1 MTITSKLPDVG
12 TTIFS
17 VMSTLAAEH
26 GAVNLSQGF
35 PDFDTPPALIDRVL
49 AHMRAGRNQYAP
61 MQGVARLR
69 ERIAAK
75 VADLYDN
82 PVDPDTEV
90 TVTSGATEAL
100 FAAITAVVRPGDE
113 VVVFEPAFDAYV
125 PAIRL
130 NGGTPVYLSMK
141 TPDYH
146 IDWDEASDAIGDNT
160 RLILINSPHNPTGT
174 VLSLADIAALRQI
187 VAERDIFI
195 ISDEVYEHIIFDGLA
210 HQSVLR
216 DPLLYAKSFVV
227 SSFGKT
233 YHTTGWKIGYCVA
246 PPPLTRELQRVHQ
259 FLTFASNTPIQ
270 WAYADIL
277 ADTSLYLGL
286 SDFYQRKRDRF
297 LSLLEGSRFKPLA
310 CRGTYFQ
317 MMDYSAIS
325 DLDDAAFAHQMTTAH
340 KVAAIPPSAFYH
352 DRQDNRVLRFC
363 FAKRDKTLQQAAEIL
378 CRI

>member
-1 MTITSKLPDVG
+1 MTIMSKLPDVG
-12 TTIFS
+12 TNIFT
-17 VMSTLAAEH
+17 VMSAMAAEH

-61 MQGVARLR
+61 MQGVALLR

-75 VADLYDN
+75 VADLYGN
-82 PVDPDTEV
+82 PVDSDREI

-141 TPDYH
+141 TPDYR
-146 IDWDEASDAIGDNT
+146 IDWDEVSDAIGDDT
-160 RLILINSPHNPTGT
+160 RLVILNSPHNPTGT
-174 VLSLADIAALRQI
+174 VLSPADITALRRI
-187 VAERDIFI
+187 VAQRDIFI
-195 ISDEVYEHIIFDGLA
+195 VSDEVYEHIIFDGLA
-210 HQSVLR
+210 HESVLK
-216 DPLLYAKSFVV
+216 DPQLYAKSFVV

-246 PPPLTRELQRVHQ
+246 PPPLTREFQRVHQ

-270 WAYADIL
+270 YAYADIL
-277 ADTSLYLGL
+277 ADASLYLEL
-286 SDFYQRKRDRF
+286 SAFYQQKRDRF
-297 LSLLEGSRFKPLA
+297 LSLLADSRFKPLP
-310 CRGTYFQ
+310 CHGTYFQ
-317 MMDYSAIS
+317 MLDYSAVS
-325 DLDDAAFAHQMTTAH
+325 DLDDVAFARQMTTVH
-340 KVAAIPPSAFYH
+340 KVAAIPPSTFYH
-352 DRQDNRVLRFC
+352 DGQDNRVLRFC
-363 FAKRDKTLQQAAEIL
+363 FAKRDQTLEQAAQIL

>member
-12 TTIFS
+12 TNIFT
-17 VMSTLAAEH
+17 VMSALAAEH

-61 MQGVARLR
+61 MQGVALLR

-75 VADLYDN
+75 VADLYGN
-82 PVDPDTEV
+82 PVDPHTEI
-90 TVTSGATEAL
+90 TITSGATEAL

-113 VVVFEPAFDAYV
+113 VVVFEPAFDSYV

-141 TPDYH
+141 TPDYR
-146 IDWDEASDAIGDNT
+146 IDWNEVSDAIGQNT
-160 RLILINSPHNPTGT
+160 RLIIINSPHNPTGT
-174 VLSLADIAALRQI
+174 VLSPTDIAALKQI
-187 VAERDIFI
+187 VAQRDIFI
-195 ISDEVYEHIIFDGLA
+195 VSDEVYEHIIFDGLA
-210 HQSVLR
+210 HESVLR

-233 YHTTGWKIGYCVA
+233 YHTTGWKIGYCLA
-246 PPPLTRELQRVHQ
+246 PPSITREFQRVHQ

-277 ADTSLYLGL
+277 ADASLYLGL
-286 SDFYQRKRDRF
+286 SAFYQEKRDRF
-297 LSLLEGSRFKPLA
+297 LSLLENSRFKPLP
-310 CRGTYFQ
+310 CHGTYFQ
-317 MMDYSAIS
+317 MMDYSAVS
-325 DLDDAAFAHQMTTAH
+325 NLDDVAFARQMTSVH

-352 DRQDNRVLRFC
+352 DGQDNRVLRFC
-363 FAKRDKTLQQAAEIL
+363 FAKRDQTLAQAAEIL

>member
-1 MTITSKLPDVG
+1 MTIMSKLPDVG
-12 TTIFS
+12 TNIFT
-17 VMSTLAAEH
+17 VMSAMAAEH

-61 MQGVARLR
+61 MQGVALLR

-75 VADLYDN
+75 VADLYGN
-82 PVDPDTEV
+82 PVDSDREI

-141 TPDYH
+141 TPDYR
-146 IDWDEASDAIGDNT
+146 IDWDEVSDAIGDDT
-160 RLILINSPHNPTGT
+160 RLVILNSPHNPTGT
-174 VLSLADIAALRQI
+174 VLSPADITALRRI
-187 VAERDIFI
+187 VAQRDIFI
-195 ISDEVYEHIIFDGLA
+195 VSDEVYEHIIFDGLA
-210 HQSVLR
+210 HESVLK
-216 DPLLYAKSFVV
+216 DPQLYAKSFVV

-233 YHTTGWKIGYCVA
+233 YHPTGWKIGYCVA
-246 PPPLTRELQRVHQ
+246 PPPLTREFQRVHQ

-270 WAYADIL
+270 YAYADIL
-277 ADTSLYLGL
+277 ADASLYLEL
-286 SDFYQRKRDRF
+286 SAFYQQKRDRF
-297 LSLLEGSRFKPLA
+297 LSLLADSRFKPLP
-310 CRGTYFQ
+310 CHGTYFQ
-317 MMDYSAIS
+317 MMDYSAVS
-325 DLDDAAFAHQMTTAH
+325 NLDDVAFARQMTTVH
-340 KVAAIPPSAFYH
+340 KVAAIPPSTFYH
-352 DRQDNRVLRFC
+352 DGQDNRVLRFC
-363 FAKRDKTLQQAAEIL
+363 FAKRDQTLEQAAQIL